1 MQVGKLA
8 ASYGCKSWMVF
19 CYGVLQV
26 FLLSCL
32 TDLLCCWSAGVEIS
46 TLEQHLLGDFSPVD
60 SFDINSL
67 TDTSSI
73 FTAFDSATSVQTEG
87 SSSQSYSF
95 CSQTLSSDSTIAISD
110 YLDSNQAN
118 NTQNFDFVHNSINF
132 EQNQFNYFGF
142 ESKPQII
149 DLTTPKPVNLN
160 TQTSS
165 RSSFSERKSLLKIDL
180 APVKKFEWLD
190 SSQPTKPAVPEEKPF
205 SRHYRGV
212 RQKRWGKFAAE
223 IRDPKRR
230 GSRVWLGTFD
240 TAIDAA
246 KAFDRA
252 AFKMR
257 GSKAILNFPLEVGN
271 WRQSSA
277 AGTKRRSE
285 VEEQTEERSV
295 KKERLPESDASVVSS
310 EASCSLTLSSWT
322 VLWDQNADGTSMVLG
337 TKTRWCKKTA
347 IDPVASPSGTFAP
360 VIVTP
365 QTLSNETQ
373 PPDDTQTFVKET
385 QAHDVG
391 KTIVVL

>member
-1 MQVGKLA
+1 MA
-8 ASYGCKSWMVF
+8 
-19 CYGVLQV
+19 
-26 FLLSCL
+26 
-32 TDLLCCWSAGVEIS
+32 TPVEIS
-46 TLEQHLLGDFSPVD
+46 TLELIEQHLLGDFSPVD
-60 SFDINSL
+60 SYDINSL
-67 TDTSSI
+67 SDTSSI
-73 FTAFDSATSVQTEG
+73 FTAFDPSTSVQTEG

-110 YLDSNQAN
+110 YLDSNQVN
-118 NTQNFDFVHNSINF
+118 NTRNFDFVHNSINF

-165 RSSFSERKSLLKIDL
+165 RSSFSERKPSLKIDL

-190 SSQPTKPAVPEEKPF
+190 FHQPTKPAVSEEKPF
-205 SRHYRGV
+205 SRQYRGV
-212 RQKRWGKFAAE
+212 RQRSWGKFAAE

-246 KAFDRA
+246 KAYDRA

-271 WRQSSA
+271 WRHSSS
-277 AGTKRRSE
+277 AGTKRRRE

-295 KKERLPESDASVVSS
+295 KKERLPESEASVVSS
-310 EASCSLTLSSWT
+310 EASCSLTPSSWT
-322 VLWDQNADGTSMVLG
+322 ALWDQNADGIFDAALLSPLSLHPLLGYSQVMV
-337 TKTRWCKKTA
+337 
-347 IDPVASPSGTFAP
+347 I
-360 VIVTP
+360 
-365 QTLSNETQ
+365 
-373 PPDDTQTFVKET
+373 
-385 QAHDVG
+385 
-391 KTIVVL
+391 